1 MTSRGQDLVTL
12 TINGE
17 RWSLRSTFEDCGPDS
32 RVYTL
37 RVSDDG
43 GTIITFGDGLHGKAL
58 PHGSMLSL
66 TITPETPLPVSLER
80 TQPEPTPDQGLW
92 TVIRK
97 RPDGTELELYA
108 PCEETDGGGPRAAA
122 ARAEAAAP
130 PAPPAG
136 PAARWR
142 LLALI
147 LGVLL
152 LALVLW
158 R

>member
-1 MTSRGQDLVTL
+1 MNSRGRDLVTL

-17 RWSLRSTFEDCGPDS
+17 RWSLRSTFDDCGPAS

-37 RVSDDG
+37 RVSEEG
-43 GTIITFGDGLHGKAL
+43 GTIITFGDGIHGKAL
-58 PHGSMLSL
+58 PHGSTLSL
-66 TITPETPLPVSLER
+66 RIAPEAPLPVSLER

-92 TVIRK
+92 TVIR
-97 RPDGTELELYA
+97 RREDGTELEVYA
-108 PCEETDGGGPRAAA
+108 PCEEMDGGDPRADA
-122 ARAEAAAP
+122 ARA
-130 PAPPAG
+130 
-136 PAARWR
+136 AARWR

>member
-37 RVSDDG
+37 RVSDEG

-122 ARAEAAAP
+122 ARA
-130 PAPPAG
+130 
-136 PAARWR
+136 AARWR

>member
-1 MTSRGQDLVTL
+1 VNSRGRDLVTL

-37 RVSDDG
+37 RGGGES
-43 GTIITFGDGLHGKAL
+43 GTIITFGDGIHGKAL
-58 PHGSMLSL
+58 PHGSTLSL
-66 TITPETPLPVSLER
+66 TIAPETPLPVSFER

-92 TVIRK
+92 TVIR
-97 RPDGTELELYA
+97 RRDDGTELEIYA
-108 PCEETDGGGPRAAA
+108 PCQETDGADPRADAVRAA
-122 ARAEAAAP
+122 S
-130 PAPPAG
+130 
-136 PAARWR
+136 RWR
-142 LLALI
+142 ILALT

>member
-1 MTSRGQDLVTL
+1 VTSRGQDLVTL
-12 TINGE
+12 TIDGE

-37 RVSDDG
+37 RVSDEG
-43 GTIITFGDGLHGKAL
+43 GTIITFGDGIHGRAL
-58 PHGSMLSL
+58 PHGSTLSL
-66 TITPETPLPVSLER
+66 TIAPETPLPVSLER
-80 TQPEPTPDQGLW
+80 TQPESAPDLGLW
-92 TVIRK
+92 TVIR
-97 RPDGTELELYA
+97 RRGDGTELELYA
-108 PCEETDGGGPRAAA
+108 PCEEADGENPRAETQ
-122 ARAEAAAP
+122 RA
-130 PAPPAG
+130 
-136 PAARWR
+136 AARWR